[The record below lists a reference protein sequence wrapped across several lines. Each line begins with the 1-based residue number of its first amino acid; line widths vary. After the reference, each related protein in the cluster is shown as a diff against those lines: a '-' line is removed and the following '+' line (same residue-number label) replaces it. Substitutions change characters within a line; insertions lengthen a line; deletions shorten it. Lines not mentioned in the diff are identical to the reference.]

1 MTHISDDSPERYW
14 LGRMKDEAEMF
25 SRGANPKTT
34 QRPYSSLRTDL
45 DQISYHEVEVPRR
58 VKKISCPR
66 CVELWDEYDA
76 ATRNYSDLLK
86 QQAEIATTNV
96 NRSYLLDP
104 QIETAFQR
112 RSAARAAVEF
122 HRVLD
127 HGKEERAM
135 TAGQP
140 GES

>member
-1 MTHISDDSPERYW
+1 MTHISDDSLERDIATA
-14 LGRMKDEAEMF
+14 G
-25 SRGANPKTT
+25 
-34 QRPYSSLRTDL
+34 LRTRLKFFLGAQTQKPQRRYLSPRIDL
-45 DQISYHEVEVPRR
+45 EHIPYHEVEVPRR

-86 QQAEIATTNV
+86 QQAEIAATNV
-96 NRSYLLDP
+96 KRSYLLDP

-127 HGKEERAM
+127 HDKEERTM